1 MCIHYWNCV
10 HFSCIQLITNVRLSS
25 PPFPVMNEENMEK
38 LKVVMSSRYDPSV
51 KTLDLAA
58 LYEDKNLQQEGLFLP
73 LNRPVIATCVGKI
86 IQQHIPEVSPFSS
99 VYSQV
104 HQGLTKHHVQNN
116 VFVLFNRLGAS
127 VNKMCNV

>member
-1 MCIHYWNCV
+1 MYIKCLNCV
-10 HFSCIQLITNVRLSS
+10 HLLYAQLITNVRMSS

-73 LNRPVIATCVGKI
+73 LNRPVIASCVGKI
-86 IQQHIPEVSPFSS
+86 IQHHIPEVSPPPTHTAPPPPFFFLLFTKCCRHRVSCS
-99 VYSQV
+99 V
-104 HQGLTKHHVQNN
+104 
-116 VFVLFNRLGAS
+116 
-127 VNKMCNV
+127 

>member
-1 MCIHYWNCV
+1 MCMHYLNCV
-10 HFSCIQLITNVRLSS
+10 QFSCIQLITNVRLSS

-73 LNRPVIATCVGKI
+73 MNRPVIATCVGKI
-86 IQQHIPEVSPFSS
+86 IQQHIPEVSPFLQFVVKCIRDSLSIMFKTMFSFSS
-99 VYSQV
+99 I
-104 HQGLTKHHVQNN
+104 G
-116 VFVLFNRLGAS
+116 
-127 VNKMCNV
+127 

>member
-1 MCIHYWNCV
+1 MCMHSLNCV
-10 HFSCIQLITNVRLSS
+10 QFSCIQLITNVRLSS

-73 LNRPVIATCVGKI
+73 MNRPVIATCVGKI
-86 IQQHIPEVSPFSS
+86 IQQHIPEVSPFLQFVVKCIRDSLSIMFKTVFSFSS
-99 VYSQV
+99 I
-104 HQGLTKHHVQNN
+104 G
-116 VFVLFNRLGAS
+116 
-127 VNKMCNV
+127 